1 MQQNF
6 ILDFT
11 HVYPEGM
18 EEELGRISRIDC
30 SDIPEC
36 NLYCSLT
43 AEQEIRKRIEPY
55 GVSGIHFLDS
65 GNYHYMTKLMLE
77 RIQVPFGLVVFDNHT
92 DMQEPQ
98 AEGLTSCGGWLRD
111 TLDSNPF
118 LKQVMLLGPEEECLQ
133 ADHAENFSM
142 LISYSRER
150 LQQKVTWE
158 ELERTADQLP
168 FYLSIDKDVL
178 TPANARTNWNQGEMT
193 TEELE
198 YYLDFFLHKRKII
211 GVDICGENPQ
221 ATPFSEYLEAQR
233 VNHKINLELYT
244 FLNKESFTYPVY

>member
-11 HVYPEGM
+11 HVYPEEM
-18 EEELGRISRIDC
+18 EEELGNISRIDC

-36 NLYCSLT
+36 NLYCSLE
-43 AEQEIRKRIEPY
+43 AEQKIKERIKPY

-77 RIQVPFGLVVFDNHT
+77 MIQVPFGLVVFDNHT

-111 TLDSNPF
+111 TIENNKF
-118 LKQVMLLGPEEECLQ
+118 LKQVILIGPEEEALQ
-133 ADHAENFSM
+133 ADNAQNYS
-142 LISYSRER
+142 LLTSYSHER
-150 LQQKVTWE
+150 LLQKVTQE
-158 ELERTADQLP
+158 ELEQTAGQLP

-178 TPANARTNWNQGEMT
+178 APAYARTNWNQGEMT
-193 TEELE
+193 TEELQ
-198 YYLDFFLHKRKII
+198 YFLDFFLNKRQII

-221 ATPFSEYLEAQR
+221 TTQFSEYLEAQR
-233 VNHKINLELYT
+233 INRKINRELYS
-244 FLNKESFTYPVY
+244 FLNQEQL